1 MKKLIFSFYFLFLL
15 LFSLFSY
22 LFIDLNLIYLK
33 SIYTGYAFSNRG
45 VVSVIYCLFILL
57 FFLFYFYFIKL
68 IKNKNLSVKEIIF
81 LITATSIILFFSYP
95 AMLSYDIFNY
105 IATAKVTFFYN
116 ENPYLIM
123 PIDFKGDPL
132 LLFTHAANK
141 TALYGPFW
149 IFLTGI
155 PYLLGFGNF
164 ILTTFSFKLFS
175 TAFYILSCLLSYKLT
190 KNKLSLVL
198 ISLNP
203 LILIESLVSAHNDI
217 AMMFFALLALYF
229 LLNSEQVKS
238 YLLLLLSF
246 LIKFATIFL
255 LPVFILFKK
264 IKDNQKFPFLFLAM
278 FLIFL
283 LSSLR
288 EEIYPWY
295 AIWFL
300 VFAFLSPKNKLI
312 LYISL
317 AFSFSLLF
325 RYVPYMY
332 FGTHFGNTPLIKTSV
347 TFIFP
352 LATLIYL
359 FIKRSIKFGR

>member
-1 MKKLIFSFYFLFLL
+1 MKRLIFSFYFLFLL
-15 LFSLFSY
+15 LFTLFSY
-22 LFIDLNLIYLK
+22 LFIDPNLIYLK
-33 SIYTGYAFSNRG
+33 SIYTGYAFSNRE
-45 VVSVIYCLFILL
+45 VVSIVYCLFILL
-57 FFLFYFYFIKL
+57 FFLFYFYFLKL
-68 IKNKNLSVKEIIF
+68 IKNINLSIKEIIF
-81 LITATSIILFFSYP
+81 LISGTSVILFFSYP

-105 IATAKVTFFYN
+105 IATAKVTFFYQ

-175 TAFYILSCLLSYKLT
+175 TISFILTCVLSYKLT

-198 ISLNP
+198 IGLNP
-203 LILIESLVSAHNDI
+203 LILIESLISTHNDI
-217 AMMFFALLALYF
+217 VMMFFALLAFYF
-229 LLNSEQVKS
+229 LLKNKQIKS
-238 YLLLLLSF
+238 YSLLFLSF

-255 LPVFILFKK
+255 LPVFLIFKK
-264 IKDNQKFPFLFLAM
+264 LKDNQRSIFLFLAM
-278 FLIFL
+278 FVIFL

-300 VFAFLSPKNKLI
+300 IFAFLNPKNKLI
-312 LYISL
+312 LYVSL

-347 TFIFP
+347 TFFFP
-352 LATLIYL
+352 FITLIYL
-359 FIKRSIKFGR
+359 FIKRSIKLGK